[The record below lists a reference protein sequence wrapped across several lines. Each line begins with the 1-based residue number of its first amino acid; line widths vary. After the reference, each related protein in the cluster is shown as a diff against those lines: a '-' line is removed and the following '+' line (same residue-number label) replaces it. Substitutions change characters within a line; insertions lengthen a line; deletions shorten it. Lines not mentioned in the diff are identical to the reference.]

1 MTEKE
6 TYKDNTDVPDEGA
19 VEESEAETED
29 KAVDQDTAEEPAAE
43 AKEEVPSEEAEE
55 EPVEAEAEVEEEAEE
70 EKEEEGEE
78 AGEEEEE
85 ETISGFDKVA
95 ALTDKAIRTDL
106 PDFRPGDTVRVHV
119 KIIEG
124 SKERIQVFE
133 GVVIALKHGG
143 MDRTFTV
150 RKTSWGVGV
159 ERTFFL
165 NSTKIDRIEL
175 VRRGRV
181 RRAKL
186 YYLRQRAGKSAR
198 IKERRMQQ
206 PKE

>member
-1 MTEKE
+1 MRRVS
-6 TYKDNTDVPDEGA
+6 YILLALVALVVLGLLSSIVNHGFDEL
-19 VEESEAETED
+19 
-29 KAVDQDTAEEPAAE
+29 AA
-43 AKEEVPSEEAEE
+43 AEE
-55 EPVEAEAEVEEEAEE
+55 ERAHLEERTIELSDSISEIEATLEALRSDSAAVESLARLELGWV
-70 EKEEEGEE
+70 
-78 AGEEEEE
+78 
-85 ETISGFDKVA
+85 
-95 ALTDKAIRTDL
+95 
-106 PDFRPGDTVRVHV
+106 RPGDTVRVHV

-181 RRAKL
+181 RMCF
-186 YYLRQRAGKSAR
+186 AGSSFG
-198 IKERRMQQ
+198 
-206 PKE
+206 P